1 MFRRIPL
8 GLALLLAAATAP
20 APAADLPGS
29 QDHPLLSR
37 YDGAEII
44 GYTVKPFDEY
54 TVPLGRIVEVS
65 QPTTYAKSEKIEGKL
80 TRITYVVPKG
90 RTALEVYRNYTAALA
105 RLKAQT
111 LFEGAGDRPLGMFGV
126 RYSGLPMRQTGQI
139 LQYSYTAQRFY
150 AGRVNTPT
158 TRATVALYVTE
169 YEDGIIP
176 EGVSLAKGQTVV
188 HLDIVES
195 AAMEAGK
202 VTAAQMQTALGEEGH
217 VALYGIYF
225 DTAKAVIKPESEPT
239 LLEITALL
247 KAQPAMK
254 LYVVGHTDGTG
265 DATSNLDLSM
275 RRALA
280 VVGELVTRR
289 GVDGARLTAAGVG
302 PYAPIAPNSTDAGR
316 ARNRRVELVYR

>member
-1 MFRRIPL
+1 MFRRTPL
-8 GLALLLAAATAP
+8 GLALLLAAA

-37 YDGAEII
+37 YEGAQII
-44 GYTVKPFDEY
+44 GYLVKPFDEY
-54 TVPLGRIVEVS
+54 TLPLGRIVDVTP
-65 QPTTYAKSEKIEGKL
+65 PTTYTKSEQVEGKL
-80 TRITYVVPKG
+80 TRITYLLPKG

-126 RYSGLPMRQTGQI
+126 RYADLPMRQTGQI
-139 LQYSYTAQRFY
+139 LQYSYNAQRFY
-150 AGRVNTPT
+150 AGRLTTPSS
-158 TRATVALYVTE
+158 RATVALYLTE
-169 YEDGIIP
+169 YENGIIP
-176 EGVSLAKGQTVV
+176 EGVSLEKGQVV
-188 HLDIVES
+188 LQLDIIEA
-195 AAMEAGK
+195 AAMQEGK
-202 VTAAQMQTALGEEGH
+202 VTAAQMQSALGEEGH

-239 LLEITALL
+239 LLEITSLL

-254 LYVVGHTDGTG
+254 LYVVGHTGDTG
-265 DATSNLDLSM
+265 DASSNLDLSM

-280 VVGELVTRR
+280 VVNELVSRR
-289 GVDGARLTAAGVG
+289 GIDGARLTAAGVG
-302 PYAPIAPNSTDAGR
+302 PYAPIAPNSTDPGR